1 MYMEAFEEYAG
12 QAAYALESAET
23 PYNIATQH
31 DDTQIQLEALE
42 RSEQAMAEV
51 KAHSEAAKGLG
62 EKASGMESTADEN
75 QADAIAAKN
84 SVASIDFT
92 DFLEEIDELIE
103 EAKNSDGSPLD
114 DWLETVVPN
123 FSSRKWCSSRSVKK
137 ATNDDLN
144 AAGFAHMCPQDNK
157 MLQITLKGKRGV
169 GAWYDKVVSTTHD
182 HITPTCSQRNIT
194 KSYGWERCIWK
205 IPQSEGQ
212 KFAIGFNDEID
223 PSDMSLGGFIKHAA
237 F

>member
-1 MYMEAFEEYAG
+1 
-12 QAAYALESAET
+12 
-23 PYNIATQH
+23 
-31 DDTQIQLEALE
+31 
-42 RSEQAMAEV
+42 MAEV

-92 DFLEEIDELIE
+92 DFLEEIDALIE

-144 AAGFAHMCPQDNK
+144 AAGFAHMCP
-157 MLQITLKGKRGV
+157 
-169 GAWYDKVVSTTHD
+169 
-182 HITPTCSQRNIT
+182 
-194 KSYGWERCIWK
+194 
-205 IPQSEGQ
+205 
-212 KFAIGFNDEID
+212 
-223 PSDMSLGGFIKHAA
+223 
-237 F
+237 